1 MDTLLTKNNCSN
13 RNYRNPSQKY
23 GILDLFSG
31 CGGLALGFKQR
42 GFSILESVE
51 IDEAASQTASYNLH
65 TKENKGT
72 YSGHKSVRDYTYDEK
87 SNGGKVITIG
97 GPPCQAYSNIGKA
110 KIKSLGEDRFGLND
124 DRAFLYEEFIRVALE
139 ASSDFIVMENVPE
152 AVNFLG
158 VNIAREV
165 CRELEKNGYTAFWTI
180 LNAAD
185 YGVPQIRERLFVFA
199 MKKEMGGNIVLPTP
213 SHQKPDE
220 NFKTPNEKRFKGF
233 GSDSYFLE
241 PKKSGGEL
249 PYWVTAHEALSDLPE
264 LLVDAESKYEYF
276 KSSVR
281 LPYLTE
287 AKNDYQRKMRKDTF
301 NASYVSGNSYRNTA
315 RDFQIFQEM
324 YWGEDYRHAYEIS
337 LKIFRREAKRLK
349 ISKSKNPADYDRLRK
364 KIVPPYDKNKFFTK
378 WKRLSPYK
386 PSHTLVAHLGTDT
399 YSHIHPYEPR
409 GISIREA
416 ARLQSFPDDFLFQGS
431 MGDSFKQI
439 GNAVPPLL
447 SEAIAEAVEKSLNSG
462 V

>member
-1 MDTLLTKNNCSN
+1 MLTKNNFRNNKSN
-13 RNYRNPSQKY
+13 YPSQQY
-23 GILDLFSG
+23 GVLDLFSG
-31 CGGLALGFKQR
+31 CGGLALGFKHK

-51 IDEAASQTASYNLH
+51 IDKAASKTAGYNLH
-65 TKENKGT
+65 TNDNKRT
-72 YSGHKSVRDYTYDEK
+72 HSSHKSVLDFTYQGDGG
-87 SNGGKVITIG
+87 NGKVITIG

-110 KIKSLGEDRFGLND
+110 KIKSLGIERFGLND
-124 DRAFLYEEFIRVALE
+124 DRAFLYEEFLRVALE

-158 VNIAREV
+158 VNIASEV
-165 CRELEKNGYTAFWTI
+165 CMKLEKNGYKAVWTI

-185 YGVPQIRERLFVFA
+185 FGVPQTRERLFVFA
-199 MKKEMGGNIVLPTP
+199 VKREAGGEILLPDPT
-213 SHQKPDE
+213 HQKPDKK
-220 NFKTPNEKRFKGF
+220 FKTQNEKRFKSF
-233 GSDSYFLE
+233 CSDPYFRE
-241 PKKSGGEL
+241 PNKPDKDL
-249 PYWVTAHEALSDLPE
+249 PFWVTTHEAISDLPE
-264 LLVDAESKYEYF
+264 LLIDSDTEYEYF
-276 KSSVR
+276 KPNVR

-287 AKNDYQRKMRKDTF
+287 AKNDYQKKMRKNTF

-315 RDFQIFQEM
+315 RDFRIFEEM
-324 YWGEDYRHAYEIS
+324 HWGDDYRHAYDIAH
-337 LKIFRREAKRLK
+337 KILRREAKRLK
-349 ISKSKNPADYDRLRK
+349 VVQSRHPDKYKELK
-364 KIVPPYDKNKFFTK
+364 KKLVPPYDKNKFFTK
-378 WKRLSPYK
+378 WKRLSPHK

-409 GISIREA
+409 GITIREA

-439 GNAVPPLL
+439 GNAVPPLM